1 MDRGVSRESLINRL
15 RNKLNPAQGINQP
28 TKGGNDYGPPPQE
41 RPSKEEL
48 AAKIAKALQEK
59 AVPPKKGTSQYPD
72 NMKRP
77 PDSKVAPSK
86 MPPNDY
92 SKEKAVPPKKGTSQY
107 PDNIKRPPGSEVPPS
122 KTYLTYP
129 DEGLKKKRKMPP
141 KGLQEKVGAEMP
153 PSYYPPGS
161 SKRIEAERR
170 EAEKKSP
177 TTDTKG
183 KVSRRITK
191 DKVVTNPYDG
201 QRPNGGY
208 PPGEYPPNYYGEK
221 PKKWVPKKE
230 VEKPNEKRRQSP
242 NQYQSPGP
250 KRPPEE
256 PMTAKRKTT
265 GDKPKSPSSQAKRPP
280 QNYQSK

>member
-92 SKEKAVPPKKGTSQY
+92 SKGKSKETSKGK
-107 PDNIKRPPGSEVPPS
+107 D
-122 KTYLTYP
+122 L
-129 DEGLKKKRKMPP
+129 RKVTAEP
-141 KGLQEKVGAEMP
+141 EMP

-170 EAEKKSP
+170 EAEKKSQAEKKSP

-201 QRPNGGY
+201 PR

-230 VEKPNEKRRQSP
+230 VEKPNEKRSQYP

-256 PMTAKRKTT
+256 PMTAKKKTP